1 MTTRAEWGDEVR
13 VLSKAVDQ
21 AGDVLD
27 HVHQDALGRS
37 TPCADWD
44 VATLADHLVNAP
56 VQFLTMLR
64 GEQVDWAAAP
74 PHVAEEWGPAFRVA
88 GDDLIHAWHEHPSA
102 DGGGEAPVSADMQTA
117 ELALHTWDVARA
129 IGHPLDELEPEIAE
143 RALAFLS
150 ANLTDDNRGPA
161 FGPPLPAPDGAGPYD
176 ELAAFAGRTVS

>member
-1 MTTRAEWGDEVR
+1 MNTRAEWGDEVR
-13 VLSKAVDQ
+13 VLAKAVDQ

-27 HVHQDALGRS
+27 HVHQDALGRP

-56 VQFLTMLR
+56 AQFLTMMR
-64 GEQVDWAAAP
+64 GEQVDWAAAA
-74 PHVAEEWGPAFRVA
+74 PHVTEEWGPTFRVA
-88 GDDLIHAWHEHPSA
+88 GDDLVHAWHEHSG
-102 DGGGEAPVSADMQTA
+102 DAPVSADMQTA

-129 IGHPLDELEPEIAE
+129 IGHPVDGLEPEVAQ

-161 FGPPLPAPDGAGPYD
+161 FGTPQPVPDGAGPYD
-176 ELAAFAGRTVS
+176 ELAAYAGRSVD